1 MLTAMPPPPE
11 IATALD
17 RGERVIWSGQPR
29 RGLTLRS
36 SDAFAIPFSLIW
48 CGFAIF
54 WEWNVTHT
62 AKAPAFMV
70 LWGIPFVL
78 IGLYLVFARFF
89 VDAAQRRSTY
99 YALTNE
105 RILIISGLW
114 SRNIKSLPLRTLEQ
128 VDLSTRASGEGTISF
143 GRAAVGSRGFTPA
156 GWPGS
161 AKYLPPMFEMI
172 QDAAQV
178 ANLVRSAQRAL
189 R

>member
-1 MLTAMPPPPE
+1 
-11 IATALD
+11 
-17 RGERVIWSGQPR
+17 
-29 RGLTLRS
+29 
-36 SDAFAIPFSLIW
+36 
-48 CGFAIF
+48 
-54 WEWNVTHT
+54 
-62 AKAPAFMV
+62 
-70 LWGIPFVL
+70 
-78 IGLYLVFARFF
+78 
-89 VDAAQRRSTY
+89 
-99 YALTNE
+99 
-105 RILIISGLW
+105 LW